1 MVEEELTEEQIAEF
15 KKIDANV
22 RKYFIDNF
30 LNEYEEKR
38 DVYLQVEVMRMH

>member
-22 RKYFIDNF
+22 RKYFIDNAATLINKSAPAF
-30 LNEYEEKR
+30 RQAL
-38 DVYLQVEVMRMH
+38 

>member
-1 MVEEELTEEQIAEF
+1 MVEEELTEEQVAEF

-30 LNEYEEKR
+30 LNEYIA
-38 DVYLQVEVMRMH
+38 YFL

>member
-22 RKYFIDNF
+22 RKYFIEIF
-30 LNEYEEKR
+30 
-38 DVYLQVEVMRMH
+38 